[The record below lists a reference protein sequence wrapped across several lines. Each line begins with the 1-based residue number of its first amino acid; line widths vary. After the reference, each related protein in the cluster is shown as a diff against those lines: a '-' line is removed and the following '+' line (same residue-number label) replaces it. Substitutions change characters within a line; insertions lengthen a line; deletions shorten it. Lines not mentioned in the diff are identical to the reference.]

1 MKFNKKIFLNI
12 LMILLIII
20 SFLTL
25 DIGLRYLTYNDYKF
39 YSYTKFPPLGFSLS
53 WIFLLIGMLKFL
65 PKKMQKILYIV
76 SLTLS
81 NIVAYSQYLHFK
93 IMGRFYGI
101 SDILLVKEGAEYFR
115 YAIEKTNIQIISILI
130 ISILIGITTILTIN
144 KIEESKKDK
153 QDILFLIGMF
163 SIFIIGFKV
172 CAYINLGIEEKEAY
186 GASKNGKII
195 YQEFTDPTK
204 TLQVSG
210 MYENF
215 FKGIYVYIK
224 DKITDRTEEQKKEIE
239 TYISENK
246 KTIVKNEYTGIFEN
260 KNIIY
265 ILMESIDSFIINEEI
280 MPTLY
285 KLQNEGLNFTN
296 KYTPSF
302 GGGQTINTEFA
313 INTGLYSPNDTNVFS
328 LNNTY
333 QTSLANMLKNAEYTA
348 VSLHFNNGFYYNRR
362 NFHLNLGYTEHYA
375 LSDMELDN
383 HKYNYEYDSNL
394 IKSDKVY
401 DLIEQDGKFLTFIT
415 TFSTH
420 LPFDDTNEKCQYRK
434 YDLSGSNSELTCLKN
449 LARDTDEM
457 LRLLIEKLDQNNKL
471 DDTVLVMVTDHYLY
485 GYTNVAEAKNQT
497 NEYLLQ
503 NTPFIIWNNQIEHQ
517 DINILIDS
525 ADILPTILNM
535 MNIEYNPNLY
545 IGEDAFSKN
554 RKNYIYFNEDT
565 YYDGNTLYD
574 INNYSKDKNIY
585 NEIKEIIRFN
595 DNLIETNYLK
605 VDTK

>member
-12 LMILLIII
+12 LMISLIIA

-39 YSYTKFPPLGFSLS
+39 YNYTSFPPIGFSLS
-53 WIFLLIGMLKFL
+53 WIFLLIGILLFL
-65 PKKMQKILYIV
+65 PQKLKKILYIL

-81 NIVAYSQYLHFK
+81 IIITYSQYLHFK

-101 SDILLVKEGAEYFR
+101 SDVLLVKEGAEYFR
-115 YAIEKTNIQIISILI
+115 YAIEKTNISILLVLITSI
-130 ISILIGITTILTIN
+130 IFGIITIFIIN
-144 KIEESKKDK
+144 KLENTKRDK
-153 QDILFLIGMF
+153 QDIIFLVGMF
-163 SIFIIGFKV
+163 TIFIIGFKV
-172 CAYINLGIEEKEAY
+172 CAYINLGE
-186 GASKNGKII
+186 GLDGFDASKNGKIV
-195 YQEFTDPTK
+195 YQEFSDPTK
-204 TLQVSG
+204 NLQVTG
-210 MYENF
+210 IYENF
-215 FKGIYVYIK
+215 YRGIYIYIK
-224 DKITDRTEEQKKEIE
+224 NKITDNTKKQKEEINK
-239 TYISENK
+239 YINENTK
-246 KTIVKNEYTGIFEN
+246 VLEKNNYTGIFEN
-260 KNIIY
+260 KNVIY
-265 ILMESIDSFIINEEI
+265 VLLESIDNFLITEET

-285 KLQNEGLNFTN
+285 KLQKEGLNFTN

-313 INTGLYSPNDTNVFS
+313 MNTGLYSPNDSNIFN

-333 QTSLANMLKNAEYTA
+333 NTSIANVLKAQGYSAT
-348 VSLHFNNGFYYNRR
+348 SLHFNNGFYYNRQ
-362 NFHLNLGYTEHYA
+362 NFHLNLGYTKHYA
-375 LSDMELDN
+375 LSDMDINNEEYD
-383 HKYNYEYDSNL
+383 YEYDSNL
-394 IKSDKVY
+394 IKSNNVY
-401 DLIEQDGKFLTFIT
+401 NLIERDEKFLTFIST
-415 TFSTH
+415 YSTH
-420 LPFDDTNEKCQYRK
+420 LPFDSTNEKCLYRK
-434 YDLSGSNSELTCLKN
+434 YDLAGSNSELTCIKN

-457 LRLLIEKLDQNNKL
+457 LRLLIEKLKENKKL
-471 DDTVLVMVTDHYLY
+471 DNTVLVLVTDHYLY
-485 GYTNVAEAKNQT
+485 GYSYVKEEKKEQ

-503 NTPFIIWNNQIEHQ
+503 HTPFIIWNNQIEHQ
-517 DINILIDS
+517 DIDILVDT
-525 ADILPTILNM
+525 ADILPTLLNM
-535 MNIEYNPNLY
+535 LNIEYNPNHY